1 MKFFGLIIGTE
12 ILNRRREDAHFEF
25 LSTQLNK
32 RGWEF
37 WGCNIIKDD
46 PKLITDA
53 MKQIAAIDKS
63 VLFCFGGIG
72 ATPDDYTRECAANA
86 LSDGELVVHP
96 EAKELIES
104 QFGDEAYPHR
114 IKMAQLPKGA
124 KLLANPI
131 NNMPGFQLYDRF
143 FFTPGF
149 PQMAHPMVESSL
161 NRYYNKNNKEKFRKT
176 LLAQTSENS
185 LIEIMKEIPPEIE
198 FSSLPKFVEDKR
210 MVAISV
216 ASYDAAKTDHYFLK
230 FVDFLKRNNIAY
242 EVGNF

>member
-25 LSTQLNK
+25 LSTQLSK

-46 PKLITDA
+46 PKLITNA
-53 MKQIAAIDKS
+53 MKQIAAIEDS

-86 LSDGELVVHP
+86 LSDGELVIHP
-96 EAKELIES
+96 QAKELIES

-114 IKMAQLPKGA
+114 INMAQLPKGA

-131 NNMPGFQLYDRF
+131 NNVPGFQLYDRF

-149 PQMAHPMVESSL
+149 PQMAHPMIESSL
-161 NRYYNKNNKEKFRKT
+161 NRYYNQNKEKFRKT

-198 FSSLPKFVEDKR
+198 FSSLPKFVGDKR
-210 MVAISV
+210 TVTISV
-216 ASYDAAKTDHYFLK
+216 ASYDAAKTDHFFSK
-230 FVDFLKRNNIAY
+230 FVDFLSSNGIAY